1 MADSFGELLRGF
13 RVAASLTQE
22 ALAERCRI
30 SPNTIAAI
38 EQGRRK
44 TPRLS
49 TVALIADA
57 LNLPA
62 ADREALALAA
72 SGGAPRPGSG
82 PVPAAPP
89 GAVLPDWGSRWRTAA
104 GRTRARGTLP
114 AAITPLF
121 GRHAEV
127 TAVAHELGSERLV
140 TLTGPGG
147 VGKTRLALEVA
158 ASTLDK
164 FPGGTY
170 WTELGQITDP
180 GGVRGALL
188 RSLGV
193 AEHPRIPLAGQ
204 LLGALPA
211 ERSLLVIDNCEHVL
225 DDAATV
231 TAEVLT
237 HPAVVVLTTS
247 REPLAIPG
255 EVRWP
260 VPPLTVPPPGAP
272 VTAEA
277 LSRIDSVQMFVERAS
292 RVNPAFTMTDAD
304 AAPIARICQRLEGIP
319 LAIELAAARLGSQPP
334 GPLADELGE
343 EIRLTGAAARGVPG
357 RQATLW
363 ASIAWSYRLLSAE
376 DQAAF
381 RGLFCFAGSFTD
393 TAFAAVTG
401 SAAPPG
407 DHPPAG
413 ALYRLTAK
421 SLVSAEDEPGR
432 YRVLD
437 SIRAFA
443 ADQARNAGELTAIRD
458 AHADYYASWVSGLG
472 ARDATDGVLDL
483 IEADYPNL
491 AAAIAWSAQTGSL
504 RAAAIVAAMGV
515 AWQERAHFHDARV
528 IGDAALQVANDRDPE
543 AWARAVAS
551 LAMARLLGS
560 ADFLPAVS
568 QALVIAETGGDRY
581 TEGMCRLALGSR
593 PPFDSAQLARAH
605 ELGSVGS
612 FAILATLGAIFLA
625 YGGTKKNREGWLRR
639 ADQCGGGLDNST
651 LHAARRLAWADSLLE
666 RGRLADAAEIAGPAV
681 SDTRVMPTT
690 RLLGIGRILLVALH
704 SRDPGLAEF
713 AATMRDEL
721 AQRWPAGLS
730 WTTSS
735 WAAFGGLL
743 RMWWAVLRG
752 EEPPALD
759 PATLG
764 QATRMG
770 LTPSAVRTVCRAA
783 IDRGNF
789 LEPAEVAHGADPPA
803 AGSLMAASFDALRA
817 ARATVEGNAE
827 LAGRHWLDALGVAAP
842 NEYLLLVCDALEGL
856 GVLAAREGDTV
867 SAASMLAAAARCR
880 QDTGYRYRFGFEAE
894 LVQTAWAAVDPA
906 LLGQPPP
913 SWQEAAKATLSRGHR
928 RR

>member
-13 RVAASLTQE
+13 RIAASLTQE

-30 SPNTIAAI
+30 SPNTIASI

-57 LNLPA
+57 LNLAP

-72 SGGAPRPGSG
+72 TGGSPHLVA
-82 PVPAAPP
+82 VPAPAALT
-89 GAVLPDWGSRWRTAA
+89 GAVLPDWSSRWRAAA
-104 GRTRARGTLP
+104 GRPRPRGTLP
-114 AAITPLF
+114 ATITPLF

-164 FPGGTY
+164 FPAGTY
-170 WTELGQITDP
+170 WTELGRITDP

-193 AEHPRIPLAGQ
+193 AEHPRVPLAEQ

-211 ERSLLVIDNCEHVL
+211 ERSLLVVDNCEHVL
-225 DDAATV
+225 DAAATV
-231 TAEVLT
+231 TAELLT
-237 HPAVVVLTTS
+237 HPAAVVLATS
-247 REPLAIPG
+247 REPLGIPG
-255 EVRWP
+255 EVRWQ
-260 VPPLTVPPPGAP
+260 VPPLTVPPANGP

-277 LSRIDSVQMFVERAS
+277 LSRIDSVQMFAERAS

-343 EIRLTGAAARGVPG
+343 EIRLAHVTARGVPE
-357 RQATLW
+357 RHATLW

-381 RGLFCFAGSFTD
+381 RGLACFADSFTD

-407 DHPPAG
+407 ALPRAG
-413 ALYRLTAK
+413 ALYRLAAK
-421 SLVSAEDEPGR
+421 SLVSAEREPGR

-443 ADQARNAGELTAIRD
+443 ADQARDAGELTAVRD
-458 AHADYYASWVSGLG
+458 AHADYYASWVSSLG

-491 AAAIAWSAQTGSL
+491 SAAIAWSAETGSL

-528 IGDAALQVANDRDPE
+528 LGDAALQVASGRDPE
-543 AWARAVAS
+543 AWSRAVAS

-560 ADFLPAVS
+560 MDFLPAVS
-568 QALVIAETGGDRY
+568 QALVIAEAGGDRY

-593 PPFDSAQLARAH
+593 PPFDGVQLARAH
-605 ELGSVGS
+605 ELGSAGS
-612 FAILATLGAIFLA
+612 FGILATLGAIFLA
-625 YGGTKKNREGWLRR
+625 YGGTEKKREDWLHR
-639 ADQCGGGLDNST
+639 ADEYGGGLNNST
-651 LHAARRLAWADSLLE
+651 LRAARRLAWADSLLE
-666 RGRLADAAEIAGPAV
+666 RGRLADAVEIAEPAV
-681 SDTRVMPTT
+681 FDTQVMPTT
-690 RLLGIGRILLVALH
+690 RLLGIGRTLLVALH
-704 SRDPGLAEF
+704 SRDLDLAEL
-713 AATMRDEL
+713 AATMNDEL
-721 AQRWPAGLS
+721 AYRWPIGVA

-743 RMWWAVLRG
+743 RMWWALLRG
-752 EEPPALD
+752 EKPPALELG
-759 PATLG
+759 TLG

-783 IDRGNF
+783 IDRGDF
-789 LEPAEVAHGADPPA
+789 LEPAEVAHGAGPPA
-803 AGSLMAASFDALRA
+803 VGSLMAASFDALQG
-817 ARATVEGNAE
+817 ARATIEGDAK
-827 LAGRHWLDALGVAAP
+827 LAGRHWLDALEVAAP

-867 SAASMLAAAARCR
+867 PAASMLAAAARCR
-880 QDTGYRYRFGFEAE
+880 QDTGYRHRFGFEAR
-894 LVQTAWAAVDPA
+894 LIQTARAAVGPA
-906 LLGQPPP
+906 AQGQPPP
-913 SWQEAAKATLSRGHR
+913 SWQEAAEAALSGHR
-928 RR
+928 QH